1 MTSSAPERPDGRAT
15 RWAGQ
20 RDRRRREFVDAA
32 LRAISKHGP
41 DVSTEQIAD
50 EAGVARP
57 QLYKH
62 FTDAVD
68 LQHAIAE
75 RAVSW
80 VHADLAPL
88 WELRGTPMEM
98 IDSAIGSHMTWLSE
112 HSHLYRYLSIHAHIA
127 PPPGRHPITDIK
139 TAICEHL
146 TQLFTHYLTMF
157 GIDTRAAEPV
167 AYGVV
172 GLVESSAVRWLAHP
186 DSLDQAELADL
197 LGRWVWRILDDVL
210 RTGGV
215 ELDPDA
221 SLAVPDLTFPAR
233 PE

>member
-1 MTSSAPERPDGRAT
+1 VPERPDGRAT

-32 LRAISKHGP
+32 LRAIAAHGP

-50 EAGVARP
+50 AAGVSRP

-80 VHADLAPL
+80 VNADLAPL

-98 IDSAIGSHMTWLSE
+98 IHSAITSHMTWLSE
-112 HSHLYRYLSIHAHIA
+112 HTHLYHYLSIHAHTA
-127 PPPGRHPITDIK
+127 PPAGRDPITDIK
-139 TAICEHL
+139 TAICQHL
-146 TQLFTHYLTMF
+146 TLLFGHYLTLF
-157 GIDTRAAEPV
+157 GIDTRVAEPG

-172 GLVESSAVRWLAHP
+172 GLVESSAMRWLEHP
-186 DSLDQAELADL
+186 ATMDHAELSAL
-197 LGRWVWRILDDVL
+197 VGRWVWLILDDVL

-215 ELDPDA
+215 ELDPNA
-221 SLAVPDLTFPAR
+221 SLAVPTLPFPAH
-233 PE
+233 PK